1 MLFVVGLGSFR
12 LCEVSFCCD
21 CELWCVCVAMRRIL
35 VRKVF
40 VGCGFCVFLEG
51 VEVNFDREGQIIMVC
66 DEDIFGFFGL

>member
-1 MLFVVGLGSFR
+1 MRLVFVVIASCG
-12 LCEVSFCCD
+12 
-21 CELWCVCVAMRRIL
+21 VCAAMRRIL

-66 DEDIFGFFGL
+66 DEDIFGFSGLRCQKR